1 MTRKKIIIISLI
13 FLLLS
18 AFFVFLIYLLDKQNP
33 DYNLLNNNDKNIEE
47 KEEVAPSYDIV
58 ISDQEK
64 ITSLSRGFIQ
74 TLKTYNNK
82 TNFSNIVDMYPLMTD
97 SFKSKMISTLEGY
110 LENSEPSSDFFTQK
124 IHVRDVNLILFNEGD
139 TVANVE
145 VFCDKYSG
153 DDPSNLNLE
162 EVKYILDLVKIGSE
176 WKVDNIY

>member
-18 AFFVFLIYLLDKQNP
+18 ILFIFLIYILDKNNSE
-33 DYNLLNNNDKNIEE
+33 YGLLKDNKQEE
-47 KEEVAPSYDIV
+47 KEEVAPSYNIV
-58 ISDQEK
+58 ISDEEK
-64 ITSLSRGFIQ
+64 ISSLSRGFIQ

-97 SFKSKMISTLEGY
+97 SLKSKMIATLESY
-110 LENSEPSSDFFTQK
+110 LENSDSSLDFFTNK
-124 IHVRDVNLILFNEGD
+124 VHVRKVDLILFNEGD

-153 DDPSNLNLE
+153 NDPSNLILE